1 MNGLEL
7 SGYYFF
13 YLLVNLCFFKKADL
27 VLINFLSI
35 LGIFD
40 NWDLWPQIP
49 PASLDLVS
57 ALHLQLL
64 EEFWY
69 SNICV
74 LLNQFE
80 NFYAF
85 QNYYLYIL
93 EYSIWFLFWVNIVIV
108 LTKNKFPFK
117 NSVSILC
124 FEWAM
129 ARHGTAL
136 HCVLQSRAASW
147 PSILDRVLISFIF
160 TFIFNFIHLKH
171 MCIGTLQRLLKVV
184 IQGECQV
191 DLDIQIGVAGLAKI
205 TRMWHI
211 LACPLSFLVLR
222 IH

>member
-13 YLLVNLCFFKKADL
+13 FLFVNLCPVKKAL
-27 VLINFLSI
+27 VLINFCPI

-117 NSVSILC
+117 NSI
-124 FEWAM
+124 FMFWMGDGA
-129 ARHGTAL
+129 ARHRSAPHG
-136 HCVLQSRAASW
+136 RAE
-147 PSILDRVLISFIF
+147 PGHDR
-160 TFIFNFIHLKH
+160 
-171 MCIGTLQRLLKVV
+171 QY
-184 IQGECQV
+184 
-191 DLDIQIGVAGLAKI
+191 
-205 TRMWHI
+205 
-211 LACPLSFLVLR
+211 
-222 IH
+222 